1 MKEEW
6 RNSWN
11 FYELKFFHW
20 INNSFFS
27 KTQIF
32 QGICSPSSAH
42 LKEFIGIFIFI
53 PRSPVFMVA
62 HQIVTQTCGVS
73 LHVPKLR
80 ILKAYK
86 SEKSLHLYSFCSLFH
101 IFPEYKNW
109 KSSGCVHEYQR
120 SASCQKR
127 NVEQIW
133 SIYFIL
139 HKHSYKNI
147 INRGACQKED
157 HSEKEENSM
166 IYSLERV
173 TNSL

>member
-1 MKEEW
+1 M

-73 LHVPKLR
+73 LHVPKLT
-80 ILKAYK
+80 
-86 SEKSLHLYSFCSLFH
+86 YSSKYWGFWRLTYQENHC
-101 IFPEYKNW
+101 IFTVF
-109 KSSGCVHEYQR
+109 VH
-120 SASCQKR
+120 
-127 NVEQIW
+127 
-133 SIYFIL
+133 YFISFL
-139 HKHSYKNI
+139 NTKIEKVVDVFMNTKGAQVVKKEMLSKYGQYILSSTNI
-147 INRGACQKED
+147 AIKI
-157 HSEKEENSM
+157 S
-166 IYSLERV
+166 
-173 TNSL
+173 